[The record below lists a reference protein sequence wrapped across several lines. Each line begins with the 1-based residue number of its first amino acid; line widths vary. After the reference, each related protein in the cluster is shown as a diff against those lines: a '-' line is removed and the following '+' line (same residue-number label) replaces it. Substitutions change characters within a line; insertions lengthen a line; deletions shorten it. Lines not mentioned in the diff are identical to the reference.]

1 LIHCTPPSTAPL
13 KNALA
18 VGLDVL
24 HVFKHFTPHGE
35 PGDLEMM
42 PKLRITTRAENPVL
56 AKEKVKLA
64 PSF

>member
-1 LIHCTPPSTAPL
+1 L

-42 PKLRITTRAENPVL
+42 PKLRITTRAETPVL